1 MSRFF
6 EHKKL
11 CVLCEK
17 TLRSLRLNSTFELMK
32 TTHFKNTKISYT
44 DQGKGNAVI
53 LLHGFLENSTMWK
66 YLEPVLAKKN
76 RVICVDLLG
85 HGQTD
90 CLGYIH
96 SIEDMADAVHQVISE
111 LKIRKA
117 IIVGHSM
124 GGYVALAFAEL
135 YPEMMKG
142 LVLLNST
149 SRADSEERI
158 ANRTRAIKAVK
169 QNYTAAI
176 RMSISNLFSEENRE
190 KLIAQIEWVREEALQ
205 TPLQGII
212 AAQEGMKLRKDREVI
227 LHFAT
232 CPILL
237 ILGKKDPVLNYEENV
252 EQIEGTH
259 VKLVTFNDGHMS
271 HIENQAELEKVM
283 VGFLKG

>member
-1 MSRFF
+1 M
-6 EHKKL
+6 
-11 CVLCEK
+11 
-17 TLRSLRLNSTFELMK
+17 RLNSTFVLMK

-76 RVICVDLLG
+76 RVICIDLLG

-205 TPLQGII
+205 SPLQGII

-232 CPILL
+232 YPILL

-283 VGFLKG
+283 VGFLKS